1 MNRRTRAG
9 FLFTLAF
16 IFATAAGRAQTLQ
29 ADVSLLQAFHQSNST
44 GFSADFGESI
54 AGRQFLGLEF
64 TLFNPSF
71 NYSYPTLGAAH
82 VDERV
87 ESVQVAYRFS
97 FPLSFS
103 SGDRK
108 YAPLEL
114 YIGAAGGLGRVRQ
127 TLTLSSNVGGA
138 SGTQLSAQ
146 ETELCGELAGGLQF
160 NFGPNFGIRA
170 GFRYLDSINN
180 VKLFNTDAATD
191 TKALEAGV
199 VFRF

>member
-1 MNRRTRAG
+1 MNQRTRTG
-9 FLFTLAF
+9 ILFALAF
-16 IFATAAGRAQTLQ
+16 FFAVVSGRAQTLQ
-29 ADVSLLQAFHQSNST
+29 ADVSLLQAFHQSNTT

-54 AGRQFLGLEF
+54 SGRQFLGVEF

-71 NYSYPTLGAAH
+71 TYTYPILGAAH

-103 SGDRK
+103 RGDRQ
-108 YAPLEL
+108 YAPLEI
-114 YIGAAGGLGRVRQ
+114 YMGAAGGLGRVRQ
-127 TLTLSSNVGGA
+127 TLTLSSSVAVA

-146 ETELCGELAGGLQF
+146 ETELCGELAAGLQF
-160 NFGPNFGIRA
+160 NFGPNFGVRA

-180 VKLFNTDAATD
+180 VKLFNTDANTD
-191 TKALEAGV
+191 TKALEAGA

>member
-1 MNRRTRAG
+1 MDQRTRTG
-9 FLFTLAF
+9 FLFGLAF
-16 IFATAAGRAQTLQ
+16 TVATAAASAQTLQ
-29 ADVSLLQAFHQSNST
+29 ADVSLLQAFHQSNTT

-64 TLFNPSF
+64 TLFNPGF
-71 NYSYPTLGAAH
+71 NYSYPLLGAAH

-87 ESVQVAYRFS
+87 ESVQVAYRLS
-97 FPLSFS
+97 FPLTFL

-114 YIGAAGGLGRVRQ
+114 YVGAAGGLGRVRQ
-127 TLTLSSNVGGA
+127 TLTFSSNDGGTT
-138 SGTQLSAQ
+138 GTPLSAQ
-146 ETELCGELAGGLQF
+146 ETEVCGELVGGLQF
-160 NFGPNFGIRA
+160 NFGPNFGVRA